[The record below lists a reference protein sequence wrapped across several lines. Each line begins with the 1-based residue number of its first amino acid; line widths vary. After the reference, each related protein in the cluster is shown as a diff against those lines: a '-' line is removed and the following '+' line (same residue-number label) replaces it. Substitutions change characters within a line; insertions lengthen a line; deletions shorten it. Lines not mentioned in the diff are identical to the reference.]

1 MSDSA
6 QVSVLSFRARYT
18 LNAYSS
24 SEHISLR
31 QANELFLNENKERFD
46 QDCLIL
52 HRNNAEKVFV
62 FRFGTVVFFNVSLDN
77 HNGYLTTLGLN
88 PKTKTKDDDE
98 LAEDDFTL
106 TIEPGVTEVGF
117 NAVKI
122 PEFDMGKLQ
131 MVAHVLAQSSSLEVI
146 EWEVE
151 EFLAESES
159 MTKSLKR
166 GALRSSS
173 RDRLLRFIGEGLS
186 ARHRIVNQLSLLNEP
201 ERTWENQDL
210 YQLYRD
216 LFKTFDM
223 KDRIE
228 KLEKT
233 LSLCTEVS
241 KLLLEVANARRAEVM
256 EIVIIFLIAIEVVKS
271 LFGPLLGG

>member
-18 LNAYSS
+18 LHAYSS

-62 FRFGTVVFFNVSLDN
+62 FRFGTVVFFNVTPDN
-77 HNGYLTTLGLN
+77 HHGYLTTLGLN
-88 PKTKTKDDDE
+88 PKTKAKEADE

-151 EFLAESES
+151 EFLAESET

-166 GALRSSS
+166 GALGSKS

-201 ERTWENQDL
+201 ERTWENQEL

-271 LFGPLLGG
+271 LFGTAL